1 MYKGRA
7 EYEQMRDFILWV
19 KSLIIKIKNK
29 IKEKKNAFKN
39 RKDPQHG

>member
-19 KSLIIKIKNK
+19 ESLILKAKNK
-29 IKEKKNAFKN
+29 YKKK
-39 RKDPQHG
+39 KKTPQ